1 MSVNNLQ
8 NSSQSRVS
16 TRSNQDL
23 VAAAAAGSGLS
34 LDRQNS
40 PKARTIS
47 TTYRYAFFNS
57 KLGLVFKIHD
67 GKINLVKA
75 ERTSDHNDG
84 IIEYE
89 EIPTFFGK
97 TLLEQEEEVPV
108 EGQEFLDSTI
118 QPYSDDEEEELQ
130 NDKLVEQFQ
139 DAAEQG
145 EDLEN
150 FQQIGVASKN
160 VSSRTGKST
169 TAVANSTPARTED
182 SARRPSFPEDS
193 NNNSA
198 ESSKKILSPPTVN
211 KLDYNEIAYSKNKY
225 SDNAIP
231 VSVSGHLLLLNSVLK
246 YFFFCFLFF
255 FFRFRKIPVV
265 AILRR

>member
-34 LDRQNS
+34 LERQNS
-40 PKARTIS
+40 PKPRIIS

-89 EIPTFFGK
+89 DIPTFSGK
-97 TLLEQEEEVPV
+97 AVLEQEEEVPV

-169 TAVANSTPARTED
+169 TAANNTPVRNED

-198 ESSKKILSPPTVN
+198 ESSKKIVPSPPSVK

-225 SDNAIP
+225 SENAIP
-231 VSVSGHLLLLNSVLK
+231 VSVSGH
-246 YFFFCFLFF
+246 FLF
-255 FFRFRKIPVV
+255 
-265 AILRR
+265 